1 MSLTSHQLAELEI
14 LCSDLSEERL
24 SAEGRLALEDLLQSE
39 PEARDHYIRF
49 MALCSD
55 LHEFG
60 ATSLSV
66 GHEDELHVVPSLR
79 DADAGLGDT
88 GLRGCVSPRR
98 DSACGA
104 SGLRWPVW
112 TAAGILVLAVVL
124 LAMWWPRADTNPS
137 PAAGPV

>member
-14 LCSDLSEERL
+14 LCSDLAEERL

-66 GHEDELHVVPSLR
+66 GHEDELHVVASLR
-79 DADAGLGDT
+79 DADAGLARDRPT
-88 GLRGCVSPRR
+88 WMRLCETRFRLRSERPTVAGVDGSGHSRPGRR
-98 DSACGA
+98 A
-104 SGLRWPVW
+104 SGDMV
-112 TAAGILVLAVVL
+112 AAA
-124 LAMWWPRADTNPS
+124 S
-137 PAAGPV
+137 